1 MSGSQPARRGKK
13 NTGAASNV
21 DETDQLSKLEYQ
33 IARYLRLNCAK
44 KQGNLLGMKVDFFIG
59 QKLVD
64 ALLESKWGPKSAAPV
79 LADRKACVAFMQ
91 KLMNKQLFYRAVKV
105 YKDESKEKSTE
116 TDATPSK
123 RKKKSG
129 QQTPSATPKPG
140 AEEPAAGT
148 SESKPEVKRKFKLEM
163 ADEQKFEDSS
173 EPFVWVYDPTSTKT
187 YIIGSLLIF
196 GAIGICLFPL
206 WPSQVREGVYYLS
219 LTGASFLGAILALAV
234 LKYIVFGA
242 VWAATFGR
250 VHFWLLP
257 NLTEDVG
264 FLESFVP
271 VYKIVD
277 SNKKNTTTAE
287 ASAAAA
293 AAKKDDDLLVE
304 SLSEKNT
311 GIEASSILSG
321 STVEITNS
329 DLTTST
335 VRRRKSSTSNIREE
349 DDGFELVDDDDA
361 QAQK

>member
-1 MSGSQPARRGKK
+1 
-13 NTGAASNV
+13 
-21 DETDQLSKLEYQ
+21 
-33 IARYLRLNCAK
+33 
-44 KQGNLLGMKVDFFIG
+44 
-59 QKLVD
+59 
-64 ALLESKWGPKSAAPV
+64 
-79 LADRKACVAFMQ
+79 
-91 KLMNKQLFYRAVKV
+91 
-105 YKDESKEKSTE
+105 
-116 TDATPSK
+116 
-123 RKKKSG
+123 
-129 QQTPSATPKPG
+129 
-140 AEEPAAGT
+140 
-148 SESKPEVKRKFKLEM
+148 M

-250 VHFWLLP
+250 VHLWLLP

-264 FLESFVP
+264 FFESFVP
-271 VYKIVD
+271 VYKIAD
-277 SNKKNTTTAE
+277 SDKKTTTTTAE
-287 ASAAAA
+287 AA

-304 SLSEKNT
+304 SSSEKKT
-311 GIEASSILSG
+311 GIESSSILSG